1 MWPVHTIKLLPR
13 IALSE
18 SGQQQPTLYSYHI
31 SQHTM
36 SVSGCIEKTFL
47 YTCAI
52 LYTPWLL
59 LHFFLNITS
68 YVIPWARPSKAWSL
82 NQAVRMRVVRLLL
95 SYWSLTRSG
104 DRLHLNPGREK
115 NRFEVAA
122 PRSQKFY
129 EGPLKSRD
137 IRPAQLGLTWTPAR
151 PPPPSL
157 VAPDMIVALH
167 FHGGAFVIGNGR
179 DEDTG
184 LLAQSLIR
192 HTGCTYVCTPQYR
205 LSSGKGGYFP
215 ASLQDAFT
223 AYLWLTKVKGIPSAQ
238 IILSGDSAGAN
249 LALGLLRYIR
259 EHGKDVMVP
268 YPKAAMLWSP
278 WISVSAALEQDMRL
292 SPNYKTDYLTR
303 EFGRWGART
312 ISANGATDP
321 AGPYLS
327 PLMHPFELGE
337 NLPVFVHAGGCE
349 ILCDDI
355 RDFCKRFERKGWN
368 IHLDVSQNCPHD
380 ILLLGDRAGFGAEAN
395 LAASRAREF
404 LSQAAGLNFER
415 CYV

>member
-1 MWPVHTIKLLPR
+1 
-13 IALSE
+13 
-18 SGQQQPTLYSYHI
+18 
-31 SQHTM
+31 M

-59 LHFFLNITS
+59 LHFFLDVTS
-68 YVIPWARPSKAWSL
+68 YVIPWTRPSNGWSL
-82 NQAVRMRVVRLLL
+82 QQAVRMRVVRLLL
-95 SYWSLTRSG
+95 LYWSLTKSG
-104 DRLHLNPGREK
+104 DRLHLNQGREK

-122 PRSQKFY
+122 PGSPKFY
-129 EGPLKSRD
+129 KGPLGSRN
-137 IRPAQLGLTWTPAR
+137 IQPAQLGMTWTPAR

-157 VAPDMIVALH
+157 VGPDTIVALH

-184 LLAQSLIR
+184 LLAQSLVR
-192 HTGCTYVCTPQYR
+192 HTGCTHVCTPQYR
-205 LSSGKGGYFP
+205 LSSGEGGCFP
-215 ASLQDAFT
+215 ASLQDALT
-223 AYLWLTKVKGIPSAQ
+223 AYLWLTNVKCIPAAQ

-249 LALGLLRYIR
+249 LAIGLLRYIR
-259 EHGKDVMVP
+259 EHGDGVIVS

-278 WISVSAALEQDMRL
+278 WVSVSAALEQDMRL

-303 EFGRWGART
+303 EFGCWGART
-312 ISANGATDP
+312 ISANGTIDP

-327 PLMHPFELGE
+327 PLKHPFRLEE
-337 NLPVFVHAGGCE
+337 NLPVFVHAGGIE

-355 RDFCKRFERKGWN
+355 RDFCKRFEHNGWN
-368 IHLDVSQNCPHD
+368 IHLDISQDCPHD

-404 LSQAAGLNFER
+404 LSQAAGLKLER
-415 CYV
+415 CCV

>member
-1 MWPVHTIKLLPR
+1 
-13 IALSE
+13 
-18 SGQQQPTLYSYHI
+18 
-31 SQHTM
+31 M
-36 SVSGCIEKTFL
+36 SVSDCIEKAFR

-59 LHFFLNITS
+59 FHFFLDVTT
-68 YVIPWARPSKAWSL
+68 YVIPWVRPSKAWSL

-95 SYWSLTRSG
+95 LYWSLTRSG
-104 DRLHLNPGREK
+104 DRLHLNAGREK

-122 PRSQKFY
+122 PRSPKLY
-129 EGPLKSRD
+129 KGPLENRD
-137 IRPAQLGLTWTPAR
+137 IQPAQLGLTWTPAR

-157 VAPDMIVALH
+157 VGPDMTVALH

-205 LSSGKGGYFP
+205 LSSSKGGYFP
-215 ASLQDAFT
+215 ASLQDALT
-223 AYLWLTKVKGIPSAQ
+223 AYLWLTKIKGIPAAQ

-249 LALGLLRYIR
+249 LALGLLRYIHG
-259 EHGKDVMVP
+259 HGKDIMAP

-278 WISVSAALEQDMRL
+278 WVSVSAALEQDMRL

-303 EFGRWGART
+303 EFGRWGARS
-312 ISANGATDP
+312 ISANGAIDP

-327 PLMHPFELGE
+327 PLMHPFRLGE

-355 RDFCKRFERKGWN
+355 RDFCKRFEHNGWN
-368 IHLDVSQNCPHD
+368 IHLDISQDCPHD
-380 ILLLGDRAGFGAEAN
+380 ILLLGDRAGFGAEAIS
-395 LAASRAREF
+395 AASRAGEF
-404 LSQAAGLNFER
+404 LSQAAGLRLER
-415 CYV
+415 WCV